1 MHIYIV
7 SGTSGAGKSVVIR
20 ALEDA
25 GFNCID
31 NLPVN
36 LLENLIQGLDP
47 INNTLVAVAI
57 DGRQADSIQD
67 LPSIIAKL
75 KNNYEITVLFLDAST
90 TTLVNR
96 FSETRRRHPLSIK
109 TNNQSEYSLIESIN
123 LERELLSS
131 INNIGHHIDT
141 TNLSS
146 NTLRNWVKDLVQEK
160 VQGLTLLF
168 ESFGYKHGIPQDVDL
183 IFDMRC
189 IPNPYYEN
197 TLRHLTGNDAPVK
210 EFLNSHAEFTEFK
223 KDIYDFLNRWIPKYQ
238 VDGRS
243 YLTIGIGCTGGQH
256 RSVAMVNDLHQEFLK
271 SSDEM
276 YQSMTIL
283 KRHRELNRHPQ
294 VASQEHK

>member
-1 MHIYIV
+1 MHIYII

-47 INNTLVAVAI
+47 INNPLVAVAI
-57 DGRQADSIQD
+57 DARQGDSIQN

-75 KNNYEITVLFLDAST
+75 KNKYELTVLFLDAST
-90 TTLVNR
+90 STLVNR
-96 FSETRRRHPLSIK
+96 FSETRRRHPLSLE
-109 TNNQSEYSLIESIN
+109 TNNHSEYSLIESIN
-123 LERELLSS
+123 LERELLSN
-131 INNIGHHIDT
+131 INSIGHHIDT

-146 NTLRNWVKDLVQEK
+146 NALRKWVKDLVQQK
-160 VQGLTLLF
+160 VHGLTLLF

-197 TLRHLTGNDAPVK
+197 TLRHQTGNDEAVK
-210 EFLNSHAEFTEFK
+210 EFLNSHAEFK
-223 KDIYDFLNRWIPKYQ
+223 ALKIDIYDFLSRWIPKYQ
-238 VDGRS
+238 IDGRS

-256 RSVAMVNDLHQEFLK
+256 RSVAMVNDLHQKCLT
-271 SSDEM
+271 SSVEM
-276 YQSMTIL
+276 FQSMTIL
-283 KRHRELNRHPQ
+283 KRHRELDRHPQ
-294 VASQEHK
+294 ELF

>member
-1 MHIYIV
+1 MHIYII

-36 LLENLIQGLDP
+36 LLENLIQDLDP

-57 DGRQADSIQD
+57 DARQGKSIQN

-75 KNNYEITVLFLDAST
+75 KNKYELTVLFLDAST

-96 FSETRRRHPLSIK
+96 FSETRRRHPLSLE
-109 TNNQSEYSLIESIN
+109 TNNHSEYSLIESIN

-131 INNIGHHIDT
+131 INSIGHRIDT

-146 NTLRNWVKDLVQEK
+146 NALRNWIKDLVKEK
-160 VQGLTLLF
+160 VHGLTLLF

-197 TLRHLTGNDAPVK
+197 TLRHLTGNDEPVK
-210 EFLNSHAEFTEFK
+210 EFLNLHTEFK
-223 KDIYDFLNRWIPKYQ
+223 ALKIDIYNFLSRWIPKYQ
-238 VDGRS
+238 IDGRS

-256 RSVAMVNDLHQEFLK
+256 RSVAMVNDLHQKCLT
-271 SSDEM
+271 SSEEM
-276 YQSMTIL
+276 FQSMTIL
-283 KRHRELNRHPQ
+283 KRHRELDRHPL
-294 VASQEHK
+294 ELF

>member
-1 MHIYIV
+1 MHIYII

-47 INNTLVAVAI
+47 TNNKLVAVAI
-57 DGRQADSIQD
+57 DGRQGDSIQN
-67 LPSIIAKL
+67 LPFIISKL
-75 KNNYEITVLFLDAST
+75 KASHEITVLFLDAST
-90 TTLVNR
+90 ATLMNR

-109 TNNQSEYSLIESIN
+109 ANNQSEYSLIEAIN

-197 TLRHLTGNDAPVK
+197 SLRHLTGNDEPVK
-210 EFLNSHAEFTEFK
+210 EFLNSNAEFK
-223 KDIYDFLNRWIPKYQ
+223 SLKNDIFDFISRWMPKYQ
-238 VDGRS
+238 IDGRS

-256 RSVAMVNDLHQEFLK
+256 RSVAMVNGLHQECLK
-271 SSDEM
+271 ITNEM

-294 VASQEHK
+294 VVSQGHT

>member
-1 MHIYIV
+1 MHIYII

-47 INNTLVAVAI
+47 INNPLVAVAI
-57 DGRQADSIQD
+57 DARQGDSIQN

-75 KNNYEITVLFLDAST
+75 KNKYELTVLFLDAST
-90 TTLVNR
+90 STLVNR
-96 FSETRRRHPLSIK
+96 FSETRRRHPLSLE
-109 TNNQSEYSLIESIN
+109 TNNHSEYSLIESIN
-123 LERELLSS
+123 LERELLSN
-131 INNIGHHIDT
+131 INSIGHHIDT

-146 NTLRNWVKDLVQEK
+146 NALRKWVKDLVQQK
-160 VQGLTLLF
+160 VHGLTLLF

-197 TLRHLTGNDAPVK
+197 TLRHQTGNDEAVK
-210 EFLNSHAEFTEFK
+210 EFLNSHAEFK
-223 KDIYDFLNRWIPKYQ
+223 ALKIDIYDFLSRWIPKYQ
-238 VDGRS
+238 MDGRS

-256 RSVAMVNDLHQEFLK
+256 RSVAMVNDLHQKCLT
-271 SSDEM
+271 SSVEM
-276 YQSMTIL
+276 FQSMTIL
-283 KRHRELNRHPQ
+283 KRHRELDRHPQ
-294 VASQEHK
+294 ELF

>member
-1 MHIYIV
+1 MNVFII

-36 LLENLIQGLDP
+36 LLENLILGLDP
-47 INNTLVAVAI
+47 IKNHLVAIAI
-57 DGRQADSIQD
+57 DGRQGNSIQD

-75 KNNYEITVLFLDAST
+75 KTKYEITVLFLDAST

-96 FSETRRRHPLSIK
+96 FSETRRRHPLSIQV
-109 TNNQSEYSLIESIN
+109 NNQSEYSLIEAIN

-131 INNIGHHIDT
+131 MSSIGHHIDT

-146 NTLRNWVKDLVQEK
+146 NTLKLWVKDFVQEK
-160 VQGLTLLF
+160 IQGLTLLF

-189 IPNPYYEN
+189 IPNPFYEN
-197 TLRHLTGNDAPVK
+197 SLRHLTGNDEAVK
-210 EFLNSHAEFTEFK
+210 EFLNSHSEFVDLK
-223 KDIYDFLNRWIPKYQ
+223 KDIYDFLYRWIPKYQ
-238 VDGRS
+238 IDGRS

-256 RSVAMVNDLHQEFLK
+256 RSVAMVNELYKECLQSSEEIFK
-271 SSDEM
+271 SM
-276 YQSMTIL
+276 AIL
-283 KRHRELNRHPQ
+283 KRHRELNHHLK
-294 VASQEHK
+294 VSQDNK

>member
-1 MHIYIV
+1 MHVYII
-7 SGTSGAGKSVVIR
+7 SGTSGSGKSVVIR
-20 ALEDA
+20 TLEDA

-47 INNTLVAVAI
+47 INNHLVAVAI
-57 DGRQADSIQD
+57 DGRQGDSIQN

-109 TNNQSEYSLIESIN
+109 ANNQSEYSLIESIN

-146 NTLRNWVKDLVQEK
+146 NTLRTWVKNLVQEK

-197 TLRHLTGNDAPVK
+197 ALRHLTGNDEQVK
-210 EFLNSHAEFTEFK
+210 EFLNSQAEFTEFK
-223 KDIYDFLNRWIPKYQ
+223 KDIYDFLCRWIPKYQ
-238 VDGRS
+238 IDGRS

-256 RSVAMVNDLHQEFLK
+256 RSVAMVNDLHQNCL
-271 SSDEM
+271 SSLDEM

-283 KRHRELNRHPQ
+283 KRHRELNRHSQ
-294 VASQEHK
+294 VVNQEHK